1 MTEEEKRRQQSAV
14 NGNLSQSVTQRT
26 YGADTSEAAQTQGQ
40 QQEQTEQNTGQTE
53 TQTSTS
59 TTTTRTSSG
68 NVLNYDPSADE
79 AYQQA
84 LAALLEVQKS
94 APSYTDKYGGDL
106 AALYERIVN
115 RPAFNYDINGDPLYQ
130 QYKDEYLKGGRLS
143 MMDTMGQAAG
153 LTGGYGSTYSQRAG
167 QQAYDQYVQQLNSII
182 PQLYQDAYGRWSDEG
197 DEMYRQY
204 GLLGDERDFAYGQY
218 QDDYSRWMQ
227 QVQLAQ
233 NAADQAYER
242 GLGDWQREYAATM
255 DKAETLADTGDF
267 SMYVDLYGQ
276 DAADNMFKLWKFK
289 NPLLAYQFGYISV
302 EDYYA
307 LTGSY
312 PPGYVD
318 PNAGRGGGGYY
329 PRQTQEEEPDNGDGD
344 NGTLYE
350 QALDMYNGGMSA
362 GEVRAALE
370 NAANKGAI
378 NGRTAQMIAD
388 RIDKQNANKIR
399 VGGKGH

>member
-1 MTEEEKRRQQSAV
+1 MTEEEKRRQQAAV
-14 NGNLSQSVTQRT
+14 NGNLSQRVTQRT

-68 NVLNYDPSADE
+68 NVLNYDPSADD

-84 LAALLEVQKS
+84 LAALLEVQNS

-143 MMDTMGQAAG
+143 MMDTMGQASS

-182 PQLYQDAYGRWSDEG
+182 PRLYEDAYGRWSDEG

-242 GLGDWQREYAATM
+242 GLGDWQREYTATM

-289 NPLLAYQFGYISV
+289 NPLLAYQFGYIDA
-302 EDYYA
+302 EGYKA
-307 LTGSY
+307 ITGSY
-312 PPGYVD
+312 PPGYKA
-318 PNAGRGGGGYY
+318 PGRGYY
-329 PRQTQEEEPDNGDGD
+329 PPAPDDD
-344 NGTLYE
+344 DKP
-350 QALDMYNGGMSA
+350 ASYNLGELLEAAAA
-362 GEVRAALE
+362 GYTSSQIE
-370 NAANKGAI
+370 NALS
-378 NGRTAQMIAD
+378 GRGVKITDAVKAD
-388 RIDKQNANKIR
+388 IR
-399 VGGKGH
+399 WARSK